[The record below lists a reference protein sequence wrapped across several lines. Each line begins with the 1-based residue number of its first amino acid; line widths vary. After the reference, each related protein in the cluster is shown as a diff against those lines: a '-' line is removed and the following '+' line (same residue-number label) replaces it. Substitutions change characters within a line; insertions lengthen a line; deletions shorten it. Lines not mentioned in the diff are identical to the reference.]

1 VREDDS
7 ARLVA
12 LRGQVVTDY
21 EVWPEG
27 TILFEGGSI
36 AEVSPDDSLLGD
48 AEEVHEHPDSLLLPG
63 FVDLQVNGAFGVDV
77 ATEPSRLGELSQAL
91 LSTGTTAY
99 LPTII
104 SSPAS
109 LYEQA
114 LPELAAAVGGPAS
127 GAEVLGVHL
136 EGPFINLDRR
146 GAHAAAHI
154 VAPDPRLLARL
165 LDIGPVRMLTL
176 APELEEAG
184 EIMALALGRGV
195 VVSAGHSGATFEVA
209 YEALDASVAGV
220 THLFNAMSAMHHREP
235 GLPGAAFAHPRVVCG
250 LIADGLHVHPELVA
264 LAFRMLGPDRVCLVT
279 DAIAAAGMGD
289 GEYRLATRTV
299 YLDGGV
305 PERPGVHELHP
316 PRGRPDGLD
325 YPRASRRGG
334 QAQGPHNPRL
344 RRRRGGARPRSL
356 GRSRLAWRRGG
367 LRQGREQPVRRTVRG
382 VRVECVQG
390 DITAQEDVAAIVNAA
405 NAELRS
411 GGGVAGAIHRAAG
424 PGLAREA
431 RQLAPISPGEAVITG
446 AHDLPNRYVIHT
458 LGPVYGQDRPEA
470 ELLANCYRN
479 SLALAEEKGLDSVA
493 FPAISTG
500 IFGYPVEEAARV
512 ALGTVVEEAERLES
526 VRLIRFVLFGEKD
539 LEVHERVLSET
550 EGR

>member
-1 VREDDS
+1 
-7 ARLVA
+7 
-12 LRGQVVTDY
+12 
-21 EVWPEG
+21 
-27 TILFEGGSI
+27 
-36 AEVSPDDSLLGD
+36 
-48 AEEVHEHPDSLLLPG
+48 
-63 FVDLQVNGAFGVDV
+63 LQVNGAFGVDV

-109 LYEQA
+109 LYEQT

-127 GAEVLGVHL
+127 GAEVVGVHL

-250 LIADGLHVHPELVA
+250 LIADGLHVHPEMVA

-299 YLDGGV
+299 YLDDGV
-305 PERPGVHELHP
+305 PRLGSGAIAGSVLTMDEAFRNVLAFTNCTLPEAARMVSTTPARLVGEGRRKGRITPGY
-316 PRGRPDGLD
+316 D
-325 YPRASRRGG
+325 A
-334 QAQGPHNPRL
+334 
-344 RRRRGGARPRSL
+344 
-356 GRSRLAWRRGG
+356 
-367 LRQGREQPVRRTVRG
+367 
-382 VRVECVQG
+382 
-390 DITAQEDVAAIVNAA
+390 DVAVLAPDLSVEAVW
-405 NAELRS
+405 L
-411 GGGVAGAIHRAAG
+411 GGGVAY
-424 PGLAREA
+424 
-431 RQLAPISPGEAVITG
+431 
-446 AHDLPNRYVIHT
+446 D
-458 LGPVYGQDRPEA
+458 
-470 ELLANCYRN
+470 
-479 SLALAEEKGLDSVA
+479 K
-493 FPAISTG
+493 
-500 IFGYPVEEAARV
+500 
-512 ALGTVVEEAERLES
+512 
-526 VRLIRFVLFGEKD
+526 
-539 LEVHERVLSET
+539 
-550 EGR
+550 EGSSR